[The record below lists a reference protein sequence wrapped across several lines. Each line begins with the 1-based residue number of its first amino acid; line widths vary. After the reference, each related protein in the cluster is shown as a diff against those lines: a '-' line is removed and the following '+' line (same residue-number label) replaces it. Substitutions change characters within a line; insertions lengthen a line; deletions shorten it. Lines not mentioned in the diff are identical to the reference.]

1 MTEYDGQEREG
12 FERRFRGN
20 FRMQII
26 SVVLPTLAHLLLL
39 VLGIENGLFERY
51 WPITVGAMLIGGV
64 ICRSI
69 ILSKD
74 NRCPACNINFR
85 KQAPSRKRK
94 IYPGCGS
101 QLIN

>member
-1 MTEYDGQEREG
+1 MTEYDEEQRDK
-12 FERRFRGN
+12 FEHRFRGN

-26 SVVLPTLAHLLLL
+26 SVVMPTLAHLLLL
-39 VLGIENGLFERY
+39 VLGIANGLYDRY
-51 WPITVGAMLIGGV
+51 WPISVGAMLIGGV

-69 ILSKD
+69 MLSKD
-74 NRCPACNINFR
+74 NRCPACDINFR

-94 IYPGCGS
+94 MCPGCGS